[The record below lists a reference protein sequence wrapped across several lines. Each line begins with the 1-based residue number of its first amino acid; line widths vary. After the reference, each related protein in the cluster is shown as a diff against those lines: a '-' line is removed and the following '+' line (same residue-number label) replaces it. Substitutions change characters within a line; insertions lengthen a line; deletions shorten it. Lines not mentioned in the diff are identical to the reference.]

1 MEEVFMSEIENISG
15 NMTTGEVTTKWPSTK
30 EVFTKHFGSGCFS
43 CPAFGGEPISMA
55 CAMHSTDMEM
65 FVGELKEAAKKD
77 EKH

>member
-1 MEEVFMSEIENISG
+1 MSEIENISG

>member
-1 MEEVFMSEIENISG
+1 MSEIDNISG

-55 CAMHSTDMEM
+55 CAMHSTDMDM
-65 FVGELKEAAKKD
+65 FVGELKEAARKD
-77 EKH
+77 EQH

>member
-1 MEEVFMSEIENISG
+1 MPYENISG
-15 NMTTGEVTTKWPSTK
+15 EMTTGEVTTTWPSTK

-55 CAMHSTDMEM
+55 CSMHSTDLNT

-77 EKH
+77 ESK

>member
-1 MEEVFMSEIENISG
+1 MSEIENISG

-55 CAMHSTDMEM
+55 CAMHSTDMDM
-65 FVGELKEAAKKD
+65 FVGELKEAARKD